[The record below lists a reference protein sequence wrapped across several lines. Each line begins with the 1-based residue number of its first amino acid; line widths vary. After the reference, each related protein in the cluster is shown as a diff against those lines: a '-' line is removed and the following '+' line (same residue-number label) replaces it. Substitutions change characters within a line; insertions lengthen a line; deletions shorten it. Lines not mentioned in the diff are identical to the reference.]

1 MCSSLCLPRASE
13 CIVKFLLSFDNQI
26 ITVIIFRMMVTENM
40 LFKRKNGPQKHII
53 LRILGFLSP
62 SIILLIL
69 ANFKTFTMVKY

>member
-13 CIVKFLLSFDNQI
+13 CIVTFLLSFDNQI